1 MISPRSSSLVAVVGL
16 ALAVARPASAQ
27 EYRTASGSRDR
38 RGESALDVKVQF
50 GVGDLHISPGPPGT
64 LYRYQLL
71 YDADHFEPVTD
82 YHPAGRRLELGVKG
96 GNHGGYHDRD
106 RPRQR
111 LDVSLSPA
119 TPTSLDL
126 AFGAGTSEIELGGI
140 SVTDATVKS
149 GASET
154 KIRFSQPNPVACRW
168 FSLEVGAIDLET
180 EKLGNARCER
190 LELKGAAGKV
200 VLDLTGQWT
209 EGATIDVEIAMGLG
223 SVTLRLPESTGVEAS
238 VDRFL
243 VSFDR
248 SGLRRRGANYYSAN
262 WDHAK
267 TKLRIHVRAAMGD
280 IGVEWVK

>member
-1 MISPRSSSLVAVVGL
+1 MNPRLIPAI
-16 ALAVARPASAQ
+16 ALLTVLNRAATAQ

-38 RGESALDVKVQF
+38 RGESALDVKVEF
-50 GVGDLHISPGPPGT
+50 GVGDLHISPGTAGT
-64 LYRYQLL
+64 LYRYHLL

-82 YHPAGRRLELGVKG
+82 YDPASRRLQLGVKG
-96 GNHGGYHDRD
+96 GTHGDYHYRD

-111 LDVSLSPA
+111 LDLSLSPA
-119 TPTSLDL
+119 TPASLAL
-126 AFGAGTSEIELGGI
+126 TFGAGTSEIELGGL
-140 SVTDATVKS
+140 SMTDATVRG

-154 KIRFSQPNPVACRW
+154 KIRFSQPNRVACRR

-190 LELKGAAGKV
+190 IELKGAAGSV

-209 EGATIDVEIAMGLG
+209 EGATSDVDIAIGLG
-223 SVTLRLPESTGVEAS
+223 SVTLRLPENVGVEAS
-238 VDRFL
+238 IDRFL

-248 SGLRRRGANYYSAN
+248 SGLRRRGPNYYSEN
-262 WDHAK
+262 WDTAK

-280 IGVEWVK
+280 IAVEWVK